1 MAVVNIDLSEYDMLR
16 EAKLKAE
23 KTIEKLEQEMKDLKS
38 SSKIILR
45 REHTY
50 LAPMWDERD
59 LEYELQN
66 RLRHFINYRTCE
78 SVFDRYDEIGIKQL
92 SAALES
98 SFKAI
103 RKQYKPVHPSTL
115 KEETLPERS
124 DTLIG
129 FEDIRLNV
137 ENLIKEEYN
146 GKLESQL
153 EDLRRQQEKLKAK
166 EKSIREELRGDFLE
180 RIEESKKELK
190 DALQENKEL
199 TAKIADLKA
208 QIKGL
213 SMSNEEKLSIA
224 LKNLEEAK
232 KEVERLKAKRRW
244 SLFKR

>member
-103 RKQYKPVHPSTL
+103 RKQYRPVHPSTL
-115 KEETLPERS
+115 KEETLPEKS

-129 FEDIRLNV
+129 FEDIRLTV
-137 ENLIKEEYN
+137 ENLFKDQFKAEQES
-146 GKLESQL
+146 KLD
-153 EDLRRQQEKLKAK
+153 DLKRQTERLKAK
-166 EKSIREELRGDFLE
+166 EKSLREELAAE
-180 RIEESKKELK
+180 YKEAIEDQKKKIKEAQEKHTALLDEISSLKSKIRE
-190 DALQENKEL
+190 
-199 TAKIADLKA
+199 
-208 QIKGL
+208 L

-232 KEVERLKAKRRW
+232 KEVERLKANKRW